1 MYIREDLLNKIK
13 EVFDVKPLQS
23 KFFNADIFSNI
34 KFNVYFATNLLYN
47 ITIKNDFTN
56 IVNNN

>member
-1 MYIREDLLNKIK
+1 MLNLYKVNFLTQK
-13 EVFDVKPLQS
+13 TPP
-23 KFFNADIFSNI
+23 NI

>member
-23 KFFNADIFSNI
+23 KFFNTDIFKHRDNI
-34 KFNVYFATNLLYN
+34 STG
-47 ITIKNDFTN
+47 DFSS
-56 IVNNN
+56 IQYLHF

>member
-23 KFFNADIFSNI
+23 NFFNTDIFSNI

>member
-23 KFFNADIFSNI
+23 KFFNTDIFSNI
-34 KFNVYFATNLLYN
+34 KFNVYFAANLLYN

>member
-1 MYIREDLLNKIK
+1 MLNLYK
-13 EVFDVKPLQS
+13 VN
-23 KFFNADIFSNI
+23 FFNADIFSNI

-47 ITIKNDFTN
+47 ITIKNDFIN

>member
-1 MYIREDLLNKIK
+1 MYIREYLLNKIK

-23 KFFNADIFSNI
+23 NFFNTDIFSNI

>member
-23 KFFNADIFSNI
+23 NFFNTDIFSNI
-34 KFNVYFATNLLYN
+34 KFNVYFVTNLLYN
-47 ITIKNDFTN
+47 IIIKNDFTN

>member
-23 KFFNADIFSNI
+23 WFFNTDIFSNI
-34 KFNVYFATNLLYN
+34 KFNVYFTTNLLYN
-47 ITIKNDFTN
+47 IIIKNDFTN